1 VCALELLTRRIDGV
15 TLFGV
20 PKTVCVRSSDNFIAA
35 EKKRGATWTSNQKGR
50 NEEYLDNSESSDEK
64 SAAGAGDNMAPLK
77 DLESV
82 KASDDTMELPEQ
94 AT

>member
-1 VCALELLTRRIDGV
+1 VRALELLTRRIDGV

-20 PKTVCVRSSDNFIAA
+20 PKTVCVRSSDDFLAT
-35 EKKRGATWTSNQKGR
+35 EKQRATWTSNRKER
-50 NEEYLDNSESSDEK
+50 NEEYLDDPESSDEE
-64 SAAGAGDNMAPLK
+64 SAAGAVDNMAPLK

-82 KASDDTMELPEQ
+82 KASDDSMELPEQ